1 MKTTL
6 KENDALRMLASS
18 SKLSITE
25 LEKRILDKMESE
37 KLLTGNV
44 EDIGL
49 SILKIMN
56 LNGYDAKD
64 AINILFPEQRRNEEI
79 IQLLDSVLIWGDAKN
94 NPCPKCGCQ
103 VEHEPHVYESHIWE
117 VWHCTNCNFS
127 TSNEPDWD
135 GMKGGKDYDRY

>member
-49 SILKIMN
+49 SVLAVMK
-56 LNGYDAKD
+56 LNGYHAQD
-64 AINILFPEQRRNEEI
+64 AINILFPEQRKNEEI
-79 IQLLDSVLIWGDAKN
+79 IQLLDSIIIWGHAVR
-94 NPCPKCGCQ
+94 NPCPECGCDINEDTHGFE
-103 VEHEPHVYESHIWE
+103 EHVWQTWE
-117 VWHCTNCNFS
+117 CDNFNCNFS
-127 TSNEPDWD
+127 TNTEPDWD
-135 GMKGGKDYDRY
+135 TLKGGKDND